1 MIIVQGHVETEWESG
16 RRSTPTMPA
25 WHQHSS
31 IDVLQVD
38 ILKGQEG
45 TLEVISVPGSAT
57 EIYPLM
63 EK

>member
-25 WHQHSS
+25 WHQRSS

-38 ILKGQEG
+38 KKVRKG
-45 TLEVISVPGSAT
+45 LWRLSRYRAVPRKYT
-57 EIYPLM
+57 P
-63 EK
+63 